1 MNTMSMLSRAQRIL
15 IATVAAVLA
24 VAFAISANVALSA
37 TSHDGSSDR
46 AATKEWKGN
55 KDVVSARTKEWKS
68 DTNVVV
74 ATKEWKASVTVK

>member
-24 VAFAISANVALSA
+24 VAFAISANGALSA
-37 TSHDGSSDR
+37 SHDGSSDR

-68 DTNVVV
+68 GTNVVV